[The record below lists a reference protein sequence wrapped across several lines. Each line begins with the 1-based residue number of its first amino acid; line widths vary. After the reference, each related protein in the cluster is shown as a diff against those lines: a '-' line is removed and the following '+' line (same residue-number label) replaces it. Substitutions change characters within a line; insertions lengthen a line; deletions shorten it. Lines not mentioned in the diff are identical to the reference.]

1 MLSIVRA
8 LIAKGANIK
17 VVRDDGFYPLSL
29 AAMRGHLHIV
39 QCLVGEH
46 NADVNCRTRFGNQLT
61 PLMLASAAG
70 MYTRVLKLDT
80 FTP

>member
-46 NADVNCRTRFGNQLT
+46 NADVNCRTRFENQST

-70 MYTRVLKLDT
+70 MYTRMPKT
-80 FTP
+80 